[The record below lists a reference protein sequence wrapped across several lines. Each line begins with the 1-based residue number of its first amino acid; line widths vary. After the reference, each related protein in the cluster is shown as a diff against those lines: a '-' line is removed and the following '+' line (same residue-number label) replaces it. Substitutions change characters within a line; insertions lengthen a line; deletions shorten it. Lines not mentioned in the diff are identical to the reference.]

1 MKISKEEVEHIA
13 KLSRLEIDEKEKE
26 RFAHQ
31 LSDVLNHMEKL
42 NQLDTEHVE
51 PTSHILPIQNV
62 FKGDEIKEVF
72 PMIDPLSNAPQKDH
86 GHYRVPKIVE

>member
-13 KLSRLEIDEKEKE
+13 KLARLEIDEKEKE

-42 NQLDTEHVE
+42 DQLDTEYVE
-51 PTSHILPIQNV
+51 PTSHILPIHNV

-72 PMIDPLSNAPQKDH
+72 PMADPLSNAPQKDH